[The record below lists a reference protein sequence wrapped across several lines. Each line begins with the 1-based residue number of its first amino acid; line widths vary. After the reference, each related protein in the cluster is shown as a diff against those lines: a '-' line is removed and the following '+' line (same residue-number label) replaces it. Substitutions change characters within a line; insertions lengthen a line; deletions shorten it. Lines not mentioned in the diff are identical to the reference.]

1 MRSDNIPTR
10 IPLSERRKANLNKT
24 KKTVDTRWTLRYINS
39 CPPRKTVVNA
49 IVVQLVVRHLAK
61 VEVASSSL
69 VYRSRQRGLPN
80 SLINAIVVQLVVRH
94 LAKVEVASSSL
105 VYRSQ
110 GTEDLGSF
118 FLHNS
123 ELCAEREPA
132 AAVYCSTVFY
142 TIISLSNALI
152 ACKKFVNIIQCSRQA
167 NGRNAPH

>member
-1 MRSDNIPTR
+1 MSTAKNGCKCDSSTVGSTPPCQGGGREFEPRLSLSATR
-10 IPLSERRKANLNKT
+10 
-24 KKTVDTRWTLRYINS
+24 V
-39 CPPRKTVVNA
+39 
-49 IVVQLVVRHLAK
+49 AK
-61 VEVASSSL
+61 SL

>member
-1 MRSDNIPTR
+1 MTR
-10 IPLSERRKANLNKT
+10 GGHCGILIHVHREKRLK
-24 KKTVDTRWTLRYINS
+24 
-39 CPPRKTVVNA
+39 NA

-61 VEVASSSL
+61 VEV
-69 VYRSRQRGLPN
+69 GLPN

>member
-1 MRSDNIPTR
+1 MAFTTSPPRSEAMYLLMYGLDLSLSLTSSRSMRSDNIPTR
-10 IPLSERRKANLNKT
+10 IPLSERRKANQNKT

-39 CPPRKTVVNA
+39 CPPRKTVV
-49 IVVQLVVRHLAK
+49 
-61 VEVASSSL
+61 
-69 VYRSRQRGLPN
+69 
-80 SLINAIVVQLVVRH
+80 NAIVVQLVVRH